1 MSLLPGILPAKYLR
15 PWDPIPPGKP
25 GSMKAGYQPLLR
37 EYVSAQAELQLVPN
51 PSGDLESGGLSE
63 PKFHT
68 DLTAFTGSW
77 GRPQRDGPALR
88 SLSLIPYAH
97 YLMDT
102 GEETYVRSALYNAD
116 ATRAPNSTIKN
127 DLEEVAQ
134 RWSQRGFDIWEE
146 LEGRH
151 FYTDFVSWRSLQAGS
166 HFARRMEDHGAA
178 DWYAGKSA
186 EVAAVLTSYWNDKLQ
201 AYVSSDAQALA
212 GAKRDGLDAQV
223 LLAFVHAG
231 DSGARGAWSPA
242 SPRVLSTLRA
252 YVKSFKG
259 LYKINPDA
267 SWTDGRL
274 VGRYR
279 EDIYDGV
286 GTSRA
291 NPWFICTHAVSTVL
305 YLAAAQLSVAD
316 SIVVTRESR
325 AFWSDITGTEVPEGT
340 EWEKGEPEFDT
351 ALRNVHRVADRFAE
365 TAATFYDSGH
375 MAEQIQKDTGK
386 QTGARDLTWSYA
398 SFIEQERAKEAA
410 LNATPS
416 ILV

>member
-15 PWDPIPPGKP
+15 PWDPITPGRSR
-25 GSMKAGYQPLLR
+25 SMKAGYTPLLR
-37 EYVSAQAELQLVPN
+37 EYISAQAELQLVPN
-51 PSGDLESGGLSE
+51 PSGDTGSGGLSE

-97 YLMDT
+97 YLMDM
-102 GEETYVRSALYNAD
+102 GEETYVRSALYNSGAV
-116 ATRAPNSTIKN
+116 RAPNSTIKN

-146 LEGRH
+146 LDGRH

-166 HFARRMEDHGAA
+166 HFARRMQDQGAA

-186 EVAAVLTSYWNDKLQ
+186 EVAAVLGSYWNDKLQ

-231 DSGARGAWSPA
+231 DSRARGAWSPA

-252 YVKSFKG
+252 YVKSVKG
-259 LYKINPDA
+259 LYKINPDG
-267 SWTDGRL
+267 SWTEGRL
-274 VGRYR
+274 VGRYK

-286 GTSRA
+286 GTSLA

-305 YLAAAQLSVAD
+305 YLAQAQLAVAG
-316 SIVVTRESR
+316 SITVTPESR
-325 AFWSDITGTEVPEGT
+325 AFWSDVTGTEVQEGSA
-340 EWEKGEPEFDT
+340 WKKGEPEFST
-351 ALRNVHRVADRFAE
+351 ALKGLEKVADRYAE
-365 TAATFYDSGH
+365 TAATFYDKGH
-375 MAEQIQKDTGK
+375 MAEQIQKDTGR

-398 SFIEQERAKEAA
+398 SFIEQERARGAA
-410 LNATPS
+410 LNATA
-416 ILV
+416 